1 MPLPSLR
8 HSRPAAAEKRGRAT
22 ASVLPGLLV
31 SCAAAG
37 AALGLQQLLPEVS
50 PLLVAIILGV
60 LVANLFGHR
69 ADFTAA
75 TAPGLQ
81 IASRRLLRWGVVLL
95 GLQVAATDIAGLG
108 WPVLIGVAVVV
119 AGGIGVTLIAGRLLG
134 VSGSQTILI
143 ACGFSI
149 CGAAAVA
156 GADSVLRRRNSDE
169 TATAVA
175 LVVVFGTAMIGVLP
189 PVAALLGLDPRA
201 AGIWAGA
208 SVHEV
213 AQVVATAGI
222 VGPAALKV
230 AVLVK
235 LARVLLLAPVLATIS
250 VGQRS
255 TSRARSGQPIV
266 PLFVVGFIAAVVVRS
281 LGVLPASV
289 LQVAGLLQ
297 TGLLA
302 AAMFALGGS
311 LHWTVLRR
319 AGLRPLL
326 LGLIATVVVG
336 LLGLLTSWLA

>member
-1 MPLPSLR
+1 M
-8 HSRPAAAEKRGRAT
+8 
-22 ASVLPGLLV
+22 LPGLLV
-31 SCAAAG
+31 SCSAAG
-37 AALGLQQLLPEVS
+37 VVLGLQQVLPAVS

-60 LVANLFGHR
+60 VVANLFGHR
-69 ADFTAA
+69 DGFTAA

-81 IASRRLLRWGVVLL
+81 LASRRLLRWGVVLL
-95 GLQVAATDIAGLG
+95 GLQVAATDIVGLG
-108 WPVLIGVAVVV
+108 WPVLVGVVVVV
-119 AGGIGVTLIAGRLLG
+119 AGGIGATLLAGRLLG
-134 VSGSQTILI
+134 VSGSQSLLI

-156 GADSVLRRRNSDE
+156 GADGVLRRRNSDE

-189 PVAALLGLDPRA
+189 PLASLLGLDPRA

-222 VGPAALKV
+222 IGPAALKV

-235 LARVLLLAPVLATIS
+235 LARVLLLAPVLAVVS
-250 VGQRS
+250 VGQRNAS
-255 TSRARSGQPIV
+255 GARSGQPIV
-266 PLFVVGFIAAVVVRS
+266 PLFVLGFIAAVAVRS
-281 LGVLPASV
+281 LEILSAPV
-289 LQVAGLLQ
+289 LQLAGLAQ

-302 AAMFALGGS
+302 AAMFALGGQ
-311 LHWTVLRR
+311 LHWTVVRR

-336 LLGLLTSWLA
+336 LLGLLTGWLA